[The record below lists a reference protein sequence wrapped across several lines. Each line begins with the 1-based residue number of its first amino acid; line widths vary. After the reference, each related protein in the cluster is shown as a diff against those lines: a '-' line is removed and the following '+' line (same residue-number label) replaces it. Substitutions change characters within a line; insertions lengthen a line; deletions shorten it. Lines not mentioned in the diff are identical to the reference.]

1 MSTPQDHGPRRELK
15 SRNTGWAR
23 LLARWA
29 CASRLSPNAISVLSI
44 AFAAG
49 AMACFL
55 AVPEQTTPL
64 ASAILWFG
72 AAAGIQFRLL
82 CNLMDG
88 MVAVEGG
95 RASATG
101 PIFNEVPD
109 RVADVFILVGAG
121 YSTRVDPGVIKLF
134 DTLPLGWS
142 CAILAMAT
150 AYVRLLQG
158 TLTGKQSFMGP
169 MAKQHRMAVLTL
181 GALVALVESLY
192 GREPTAIYWA
202 LVIIFAG
209 SIFTFSRRLNLIVQ
223 NLKEQSSR

>member
-1 MSTPQDHGPRRELK
+1 MATSSDHGPRRELK

-29 CASRLSPNAISVLSI
+29 IASGISPNAISVLSI

-49 AMACFL
+49 SMTCFL
-55 AVPEQTTPL
+55 MIPDQTCPGCT
-64 ASAILWFG
+64 AALWFG
-72 AAAGIQFRLL
+72 AAAGIQLRLL

-95 RASATG
+95 KASATG

-109 RVADVFILVGAG
+109 RVADVLILVGAG
-121 YSTRVDPGVIKLF
+121 YSTRIEPGVIKLF
-134 DTLPLGWS
+134 ETLPLGWS
-142 CAILAMAT
+142 CAVMAMAT

-158 TLTGKQSFMGP
+158 TLTGQQSFMGP

-181 GALVALVESLY
+181 GCFAALVESLC
-192 GREPTAIYWA
+192 GREPAAIYWA
-202 LVIIFAG
+202 LLIIFLGA
-209 SIFTFSRRLNLIVQ
+209 IVTFIRRLNLIVTG
-223 NLKEQSSR
+223 LKTNG

>member
-29 CASRLSPNAISVLSI
+29 CASHLSPNAISLLSI
-44 AFAAG
+44 VFATVSLS
-49 AMACFL
+49 CFL
-55 AVPEQTTPL
+55 GVPEQGTPL
-64 ASAILWFG
+64 GSALLWFG
-72 AAAGIQFRLL
+72 AAAGIQLRLL

-121 YSTRVDPGVIKLF
+121 YSTRMDPGVIKLF

-150 AYVRLLQG
+150 AYIRLLQG
-158 TLTGKQSFMGP
+158 TLTGQQSFIGP
-169 MAKQHRMAVLTL
+169 MAKQHRMAVLTV
-181 GALVALVESLY
+181 GALAALVESLY
-192 GREPTAIYWA
+192 GREPVAIYWA
-202 LVIIFAG
+202 LVVIFVG
-209 SIFTFSRRLNLIVQ
+209 SILTFSRRLSLIVQ
-223 NLKEQSSR
+223 TLKKPSSR

>member
-1 MSTPQDHGPRRELK
+1 MASTQDHGPRRELK

-29 CASRLSPNAISVLSI
+29 CASGLSPNAISVLSI
-44 AFAAG
+44 VFAAG
-49 AMACFL
+49 SMTCFIYI
-55 AVPEQTTPL
+55 PEFTCTTGTTL
-64 ASAILWFG
+64 LWIG
-72 AAAGIQFRLL
+72 AAVGIQLRLL

-95 RASATG
+95 KASATG
-101 PIFNEVPD
+101 PIYNEVPD
-109 RVADVFILVGAG
+109 RVADVLILAGAG
-121 YSTRVDPGVIKLF
+121 YSTRMDPGVIKLF
-134 DTLPLGWS
+134 ETLPLGWT

-158 TLTGKQSFMGP
+158 TLTGQQSFMGP

-181 GALVALVESLY
+181 GCVVALGESLA

-202 LVIIFAG
+202 LVVILIGA
-209 SIFTFSRRLNLIVQ
+209 SWTFIRRLLLISKT
-223 NLKEQSSR
+223 LKAK